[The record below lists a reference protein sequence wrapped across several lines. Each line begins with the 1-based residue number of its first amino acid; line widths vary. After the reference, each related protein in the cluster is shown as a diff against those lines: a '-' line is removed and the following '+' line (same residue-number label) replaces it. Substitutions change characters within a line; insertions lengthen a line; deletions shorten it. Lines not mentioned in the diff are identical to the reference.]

1 MRYIIVSLTYIF
13 LWETHT
19 HTHIGRTIYY
29 SSYVLDLFQAA
40 PYSAQ
45 PAAGYGV
52 SVLMQS

>member
-13 LWETHT
+13 LWET